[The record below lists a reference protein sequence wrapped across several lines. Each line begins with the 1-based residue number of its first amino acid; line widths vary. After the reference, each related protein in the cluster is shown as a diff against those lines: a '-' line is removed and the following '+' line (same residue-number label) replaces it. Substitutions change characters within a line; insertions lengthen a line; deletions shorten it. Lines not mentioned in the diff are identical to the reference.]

1 MTERTLIFLNLL
13 AMAVLV
19 GKIVFLSFV
28 TAPVLA
34 RTLDGNAFSRVVR
47 NLFPQYY
54 ALGMI
59 SAAIGWSTSLTLGLL
74 YGFESFVLIP
84 STLWLG
90 ILGIEHYCR
99 TPLIGRI
106 NELSDELTAR
116 QAKGITTPLLQ
127 KERDGL
133 HRRSVQL
140 NSLVLLMGL
149 CLLGLSGISPTLQ

>member
-1 MTERTLIFLNLL
+1 MTERILIFLNLL
-13 AMAVLV
+13 AMAILV

-34 RTLDGNAFSRVVR
+34 RTLDANAFSQVVR

-54 ALGMI
+54 ALGI
-59 SAAIGWSTSLTLGLL
+59 VSAAVGWFTSLALGLL

-90 ILGIEHYCR
+90 ILGIEQYCR
-99 TPLIGRI
+99 TPLIARI
-106 NELSDELTAR
+106 NELSDQLKAR
-116 QAKGITTPLLQ
+116 QAKGISTPLLQ
-127 KERDGL
+127 KQRDGL
-133 HRRSVQL
+133 HRLSVQL

-149 CLLGLSGISPTLQ
+149 CLLGFSGISPTLQ